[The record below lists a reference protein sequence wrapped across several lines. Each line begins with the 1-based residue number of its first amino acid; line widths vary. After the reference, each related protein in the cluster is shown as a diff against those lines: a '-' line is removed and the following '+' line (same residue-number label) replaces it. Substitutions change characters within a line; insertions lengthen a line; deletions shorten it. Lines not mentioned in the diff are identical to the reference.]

1 MRPAALTLGLLAAAC
16 TGQGKDG
23 PVEVKFDRDACRAC
37 SMIISDRHFV
47 AEVRGGERREVSKF
61 DDIGCALKWLD
72 ARKAPYTLVAIRETL
87 EGPLTLGT
95 ITVGCACGYLDL
107 RFAADRWRQGHP
119 KLAAW
124 YEKTA
129 KRKSFLDTVPKDPA

>member
-72 ARKAPYTLVAIRETL
+72 AQP
-87 EGPLTLGT
+87 
-95 ITVGCACGYLDL
+95 
-107 RFAADRWRQGHP
+107 FAADPSTQVWVAQAGDGAWLDARQARYLSGKTSP
-119 KLAAW
+119 MGYGFAAAGGADAGVGF
-124 YEKTA
+124 EA
-129 KRKSFLDTVPKDPA
+129 MRDQVRAFAQRRH